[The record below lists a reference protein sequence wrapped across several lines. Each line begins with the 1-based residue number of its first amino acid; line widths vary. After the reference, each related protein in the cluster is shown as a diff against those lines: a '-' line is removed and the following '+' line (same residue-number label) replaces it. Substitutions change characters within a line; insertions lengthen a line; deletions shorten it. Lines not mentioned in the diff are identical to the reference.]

1 MHINRS
7 TIWKKF
13 FFNIF
18 NIFLLQKD
26 LIGGVDKLIVEFLE
40 VPHKECLSVVMVEFV
55 GVVEVFVEEDV
66 GDEFLGR
73 MVFNNWI
80 VE

>member
-26 LIGGVDKLIVEFLE
+26 FIGCMDELIVEFLE

-55 GVVEVFVEEDV
+55 GVVEVLVEEDV
-66 GDEFLGR
+66 GDEFFGR

-80 VE
+80 IE